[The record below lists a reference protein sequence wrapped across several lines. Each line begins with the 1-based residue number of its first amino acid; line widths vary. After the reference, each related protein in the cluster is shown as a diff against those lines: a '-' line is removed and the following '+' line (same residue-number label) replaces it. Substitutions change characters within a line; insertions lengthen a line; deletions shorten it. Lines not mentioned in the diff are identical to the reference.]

1 MIESKN
7 LPAPLR
13 QVWKPMWLVSLGVH
27 GMLLAIPIPTEQQSK
42 PVVEEKPEEL
52 VRLTQIETSPGPVTV
67 APEAEKERLAP
78 RISRRS
84 PRKPTVATKPQPTL
98 PAKPAASKPSPAV
111 VSPRPQQQPVAIA
124 PFSPQS
130 EIEIDPQKQELL
142 PPPQEV
148 ASPTPSPEIASL
160 PPSLDVAVSPSPNS
174 KPIAVADIQGIP
186 IDPTWQAV
194 EQPTQAI
201 AAANMFVQADGKP
214 YPDIVGQIA
223 QVPNKNPDVVF
234 EEFFRPQLESA
245 NFQVEPFGTY
255 APGGGLY
262 KLTPKGSTAAPLYLT
277 LAPDKQ
283 GTGTI
288 VTIWKKYPS
297 SEE

>member
-27 GMLLAIPIPTEQQSK
+27 GMLLAIPLPTEQKSK

-84 PRKPTVATKPQPTL
+84 PRKPPVASTQPTPL
-98 PAKPAASKPSPAV
+98 PAKPAASKPTPAV
-111 VSPRPQQQPVAIA
+111 VSPQQQPVAIA
-124 PFSPQS
+124 PFSPPS
-130 EIEIDPQKQELL
+130 AIEIDPQKQELL
-142 PPPQEV
+142 PPPE
-148 ASPTPSPEIASL
+148 EIAD
-160 PPSLDVAVSPSPNS
+160 PTPSLDVAVSPSPNS
-174 KPIAVADIQGIP
+174 KPIAIADIQGIP

-194 EQPTQAI
+194 EQPNQAI
-201 AAANMFVQADGKP
+201 AAAEMFVQADGKP

-234 EEFFRPQLESA
+234 EEFFRLQLASA

-262 KLTPKGSTAAPLYLT
+262 KLTPKGSNTTPLYLT